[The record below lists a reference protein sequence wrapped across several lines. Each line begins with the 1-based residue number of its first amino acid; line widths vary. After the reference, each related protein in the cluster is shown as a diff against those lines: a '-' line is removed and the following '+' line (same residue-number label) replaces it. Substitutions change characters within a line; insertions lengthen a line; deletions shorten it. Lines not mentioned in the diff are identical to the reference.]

1 MRRGVRRLTRR
12 LIQSL
17 DIAREL
23 YCVRVAIKAGQ
34 CVLMVLARSQ
44 IVHSPSYRNAP
55 LLRIVRSTG
64 QTRVGIA
71 SVILATVGVVSINAA
86 ACFWIVTCAQR
97 QRWRLV
103 R

>member
-1 MRRGVRRLTRR
+1 M
-12 LIQSL
+12 QSL

-23 YCVRVAIKAGQ
+23 CCVRVAIKAGQ

-44 IVHSPSYRNAP
+44 IMHSASRCDAP

-64 QTRVGIA
+64 QTRIGIA
-71 SVILATVGVVSINAA
+71 SVILATVGVVSVNAA
-86 ACFWIVTCAQR
+86 ACFWIVTGAQR
-97 QRWRLV
+97 QRWCLV